1 MNAMT
6 KIGILKDADLFR
18 QQALIGGI
26 WRDADTKAAVDVID
40 PASLSVL
47 GTVPDMGGDETRAAI
62 DAAAEAFK
70 SWKKKT
76 HAERA
81 GLLERWHDLMLR
93 ARRGPGA
100 PADAGAGQ
108 AACRG
113 AWRKSATAHLL

>member
-6 KIGILKDADLFR
+6 KIGTFKDADLFR
-18 QQALIGGI
+18 QQALIGGV
-26 WRDADTKAAVDVID
+26 WREADTKAVVDVIN

-81 GLLERWHDLMLR
+81 
-93 ARRGPGA
+93 ATSGA
-100 PADAGAGQ
+100 LA
-108 AACRG
+108 
-113 AWRKSATAHLL
+113 